1 MERILSLEGSMVAA
15 AGRDEAAAPTR
26 ADLAME
32 RYADGDEESFPIL
45 FEELEP
51 RLRRLAL
58 HQTRSPAAAEDAVQ
72 QTFLQIHLARG
83 RFIRGAAV
91 LPWACAII
99 RRLLQDARRHQG
111 YEARFAARAE
121 GEPVLDP
128 ALEEVLD
135 ERQREAAL
143 WSDLARLPEHLR
155 EAFLLVKIEG
165 LSVAEAAQVIGITP
179 SNVKQR
185 VFRAKAALVAA
196 EQTRRRQ
203 P

>member
-1 MERILSLEGSMVAA
+1 MERTLGLEGSMVAA
-15 AGRDEAAAPTR
+15 ARRDDAAAATR
-26 ADLAME
+26 ADLAMD
-32 RYADGDEESFPIL
+32 RYADGHDDAFSIL

-58 HQTRSPAAAEDAVQ
+58 HQTRSAAAAEDAVQ
-72 QTFLQIHLARG
+72 QAFLQIHLARG

-99 RRLLQDARRHQG
+99 RRLLHDARRHQG
-111 YEARFAARAE
+111 YEARFAAQAD

-128 ALEEVLD
+128 ALEELLD
-135 ERQREAAL
+135 VRQREADL
-143 WSDLARLPEHLR
+143 WGDLARLPEHLR
-155 EAFLLVKIEG
+155 EAFLLVKVEG
-165 LSVAEAAQVIGITP
+165 LSVAEAAEVVGITP

-185 VFRAKAALVAA
+185 VFRARAALVAA
-196 EQTRRRQ
+196 EERRRK